1 MTTNPLAA
9 RFAGEPAL
17 IERSMGERF
26 ESCLMQAAAS
36 ADFEQMMAE
45 RADAG
50 DDFWPQPDSW
60 QARYR
65 PYVVKDGV
73 LHIPV
78 KGVLL
83 HDFPYALGDWATGYD
98 YVWQAFKRGCGDYVT
113 GTIKGIALVCDTPGG
128 MVAGCFDTVDRMVA
142 LKEQVGVPVRGF
154 AHEMAYSAGYAIISV
169 ADHIAVSR
177 TGGVGSIGVVT
188 SHLDASGAYEK
199 MGLKITFIFAGK
211 HKVDGNATE
220 PLPDDVKARIQTRI
234 DELYDVF
241 VSAVAR
247 NRGMDE
253 QAVRDTEALTFTATQ
268 ATSNG
273 LADSIGSLED
283 AMSAF
288 AGFLDDP
295 SNNNGEEA
303 MADANA
309 SAVDQAALDAA
320 REEGRVAGH
329 AAGLT
334 EGATTMQERIGAI
347 LSSEEAEGRE
357 DLAKHF
363 AFKSN
368 MSAEDAVAA
377 LAAAPAAAA
386 PAAETPANSFETAMS
401 RGNPEVGAEARSEG
415 GDDEGDD
422 VASLRALAANV
433 GLRGFAKK

>member
-17 IERSMGERF
+17 IEPTMNERF
-26 ESCLMQAAAS
+26 ESCLLQAAAS

-98 YVWQAFKRGCGDYVT
+98 YIWQAFKRGCGDYVT

-220 PLPDDVKARIQTRI
+220 PLPDDVKARIQSRI
-234 DELYDVF
+234 DELYAVF

-253 QAVRDTEALTFTATQ
+253 QAVRDTEALTFTASQ

-295 SNNNGEEA
+295 SNNNGEDA
-303 MADANA
+303 MADANT

-320 REEGRVAGH
+320 RAEGRAEGH

-334 EGATTMQERIGAI
+334 EGAAAERTRIDAILGSDEAKGREAQAHYFATKTTM
-347 LSSEEAEGRE
+347 SV
-357 DLAKHF
+357 D
-363 AFKSN
+363 
-368 MSAEDAVAA
+368 DAVGA
-377 LAAAPAAAA
+377 LAVAPVASAAPAAKTDGGSA
-386 PAAETPANSFETAMS
+386 FEDAMS
-401 RGNPEVGAEARSEG
+401 RNNPNVGAEQRGEDDQPGDRTAARR
-415 GDDEGDD
+415 D
-422 VASLRALAANV
+422 LAARV
-433 GLRGFAKK
+433 GLRGFAK